1 MLTSDPQFARATVN
15 WVWAELMGV
24 GIVDPP
30 YDFDLARQDPKRPPP
45 APWTVQPT
53 HPELLERL
61 AKDFRAHQFD
71 LRYLIKLITKSSAYQ
86 LASRFDGPWK
96 DEYARYFARRF
107 VRRLSAEELF
117 DAVSQATGFFPDIPV
132 AGTDVRVR
140 YVMQTRSPNDLAGR
154 YAEVGRFLGN
164 FGQSNRSRK
173 VRSLKG
179 TIPQAA
185 LMMNSK
191 IIKEKVEARPGGRLH
206 QLLHQD
212 GLSNDRL
219 VEELF
224 LSVLSRFPTAEEKA
238 LAVKQIQ
245 DYRTQGAEDVMWA
258 LVNKLDFLFNY

>member
-1 MLTSDPQFARATVN
+1 
-15 WVWAELMGV
+15 
-24 GIVDPP
+24 
-30 YDFDLARQDPKRPPP
+30 
-45 APWTVQPT
+45 
-53 HPELLERL
+53 
-61 AKDFRAHQFD
+61 
-71 LRYLIKLITKSSAYQ
+71 
-86 LASRFDGPWK
+86 
-96 DEYARYFARRF
+96 

-140 YVMQTRSPNDLAGR
+140 YVMQTRSSNDLNGR

-164 FGQSNRSRK
+164 FGQSNRSRN

-191 IIKEKVEARPGGRLH
+191 VIKEKVEARPGGRLH

-212 GLSNDRL
+212 GLTNDQL

-224 LSVLSRFPTAEEKA
+224 LAALSRLPTTQERA